1 MAWFSRPDRSLFVGL
16 DDVVGHPVDVLAYS
30 TGDGVLLAA
39 TREELA
45 LRRGETWTVW
55 PWSEV
60 GGGSWK
66 VESQRFRWRT
76 IDNQQ
81 HEVALNEVNRLPEVF
96 RERVNT
102 SMVVSSVLDF
112 ECGQVQIVAR
122 RGLGADASLRWYA
135 IPSGGADLGDEPT
148 RAAVVAETDRL
159 RAEYS

>member
-16 DDVVGHPVDVLAYS
+16 DDVVGHPVDVLAYGA
-30 TGDGVLLAA
+30 GDGVLLAA

-45 LRRGETWTVW
+45 LCRGETWTVW
-55 PWSEV
+55 PWAEI

-66 VESQRFRWRT
+66 AESQRFRWRT

-81 HEVALNEVNRLPEVF
+81 HEVALTEVNRLPEVF

-102 SMVVSSVLDF
+102 SMVVSSVLDV
-112 ECGQVQIVAR
+112 ERGQVQIVAR
-122 RGLGADASLRWYA
+122 RGLGRDSTLRWYA
-135 IPSGGADLGDEPT
+135 TPSGGADLGHEPT
-148 RAAVVAETDRL
+148 RLAVVAETDRL

>member
-16 DDVVGHPVDVLAYS
+16 DDVVGHPVDVLAYA
-30 TGDGVLLAA
+30 TGEGILLAA

-55 PWSEV
+55 PWAEV

-81 HEVALNEVNRLPEVF
+81 HEARLTDIGRLPEVF
-96 RERVNT
+96 RERVGM
-102 SMVVSSVLDF
+102 SMVVSTVLDVDR
-112 ECGQVQIVAR
+112 GQVQVVAR
-122 RGLGADASLRWYA
+122 RGLGADSTLHWYA
-135 IPSGGADLGDEPT
+135 IPSGGADLGHEPT